1 MRLVPALVLS
11 FALVAGTSVPAL
23 AELPSPVSEQPSLPV
38 IAAAPDFTLHDVVDG
53 KTVRLSEF
61 RGRAVLLAFVF
72 TSCPSVCPLIS
83 HQMSELQRALKRDG
97 SFGPRAVLLS
107 VTVDPA
113 TDTASVLRDYAAR
126 YAADF
131 DGWRFLRDDEERLR
145 PVLDAYREWTKP
157 APAGSVDHPA
167 RVYLIDP
174 RGRIR
179 EIYSLSFFNEK
190 QVYVDIRAILG
201 EAATVHR

>member
-1 MRLVPALVLS
+1 MRLAPALILS
-11 FALVAGTSVPAL
+11 FTLLAGASLPAL

-38 IAAAPDFTLHDVVDG
+38 IAAAPDFTLRDVVDG
-53 KTVRLSEF
+53 TAVRLSEF

-97 SFGPRAVLLS
+97 TFGPRAVLMS

-113 TDTASVLRDYAAR
+113 TDTAPVLRDYAAR

-131 DGWRFLRDDEERLR
+131 AGWRFLRDDEERLR

-174 RGRIR
+174 FGRIR

-190 QVYVDIRAILG
+190 QADVDIRAVLVEG
-201 EAATVHR
+201 ATSPR